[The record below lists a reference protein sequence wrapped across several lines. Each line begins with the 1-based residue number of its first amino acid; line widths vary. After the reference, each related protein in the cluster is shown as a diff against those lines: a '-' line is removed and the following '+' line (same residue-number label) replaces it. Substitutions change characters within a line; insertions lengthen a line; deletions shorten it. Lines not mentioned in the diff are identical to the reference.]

1 MANQI
6 TGKVIAV
13 APIETITSSD
23 PSKQPFQKRKLL
35 IDCTRYDPYTGE
47 RGYENT
53 PILEFGGKGLEQLNK
68 LVNEGLKKGELVTID
83 FVVEGRNYKDQS
95 GKTQN
100 FTGVRPFAIVK
111 RVLNQPQAAPA
122 PQAQGQQPQQAAP
135 APAPQPAPVQQ
146 TQQPQHPQQPTE
158 DDLPF

>member
-13 APIETITSSD
+13 AQIETITSQETG
-23 PSKQPFQKRKLL
+23 KQYQKRKLL

-53 PILEFGGKGLEQLNK
+53 PMLEFGGKGLEQLNK
-68 LVNEGLKKGELVTID
+68 LVDAGLKKGELVTID

-100 FTGVRPFAIVK
+100 FTGVRPYAIVK
-111 RVLNQPQAAPA
+111 RVLTQQPAAPAAQAAPTA
-122 PQAQGQQPQQAAP
+122 TPAP
-135 APAPQPAPVQQ
+135 APAAPVDK
-146 TQQPQHPQQPTE
+146 PK
-158 DDLPF
+158 DDGLPF

>member
-13 APIETITSSD
+13 APIETITSTD

-53 PILEFGGKGLEQLNK
+53 PMLEFGGKGLEQLNK
-68 LVNEGLKKGELVTID
+68 LVDAGLKKGELVTID

-111 RVLNQPQAAPA
+111 RVLTQQQATPA

-146 TQQPQHPQQPTE
+146 PQQPTE

>member
-13 APIETITSSD
+13 APIETITSQD

-53 PILEFGGKGLEQLNK
+53 PMLEFGGKGLEQLNQ
-68 LVNEGLKKGELVTID
+68 LINQGLKKGDLVTID

-111 RVLNQPQAAPA
+111 RVLTQQQATPA

-146 TQQPQHPQQPTE
+146 PQQPTE

>member
-13 APIETITSSD
+13 AQVETITSQETG
-23 PSKQPFQKRKLL
+23 KQYQKRKLL
-35 IDCTRYDPYTGE
+35 IDCTRHDPYTGE

-53 PILEFGGKGLEQLNK
+53 PMLEFGGKGLEQLNQ
-68 LVNEGLKKGELVTID
+68 LVDAGLKKGELVTID

-100 FTGVRPFAIVK
+100 FTGVRPYAIVK
-111 RVLNQPQAAPA
+111 RVLTQQPAAPAAPAAQAAPA
-122 PQAQGQQPQQAAP
+122 
-135 APAPQPAPVQQ
+135 APVN
-146 TQQPQHPQQPTE
+146 QPK
-158 DDLPF
+158 DDGLPF

>member
-13 APIETITSSD
+13 AQIETITSQETG
-23 PSKQPFQKRKLL
+23 KQYQKRKLL

-53 PILEFGGKGLEQLNK
+53 PMLEFGGKGLEQLNQ
-68 LVNEGLKKGELVTID
+68 LVDAGLKKGELVTID

-100 FTGVRPFAIVK
+100 FTGVRPYAIVK
-111 RVLNQPQAAPA
+111 RVLTQQQAAPQPQAAQAAPA
-122 PQAQGQQPQQAAP
+122 PQPQPQQANKP
-135 APAPQPAPVQQ
+135 
-146 TQQPQHPQQPTE
+146 E
-158 DDLPF
+158 DDGLPF

>member
-13 APIETITSSD
+13 AQIETITSQETG
-23 PSKQPFQKRKLL
+23 KQYQKRKLL

-53 PILEFGGKGLEQLNK
+53 PMLEFGGKGLEQLNQ
-68 LVNEGLKKGELVTID
+68 LVDAGLKKGELVTID

-100 FTGVRPFAIVK
+100 FTGVRPYAIVK
-111 RVLNQPQAAPA
+111 RVLT
-122 PQAQGQQPQQAAP
+122 QQPAAP
-135 APAPQPAPVQQ
+135 APAATPAPAAPVN
-146 TQQPQHPQQPTE
+146 QPK
-158 DDLPF
+158 DDGLPF

>member
-13 APIETITSSD
+13 APIETITSQETG
-23 PSKQPFQKRKLL
+23 KQYQKRKLL

-53 PILEFGGKGLEQLNK
+53 PMLEFGGKGLEQLNQ
-68 LVNEGLKKGELVTID
+68 LVDAGLKKGELVTID

-100 FTGVRPFAIVK
+100 FTGVRPYTIVK
-111 RVLNQPQAAPA
+111 RVLTQQQAAT
-122 PQAQGQQPQQAAP
+122 QPQAAP
-135 APAPQPAPVQQ
+135 APAPQPAPQQ
-146 TQQPQHPQQPTE
+146 QGG
-158 DDLPF
+158 DNKDNGLPF

>member
-13 APIETITSSD
+13 AQVETITSQETG
-23 PSKQPFQKRKLL
+23 KQYQKRKLL

-53 PILEFGGKGLEQLNK
+53 PMLEFGGKGLEQLNQ
-68 LVNEGLKKGELVTID
+68 LVDAGLKKGELVTID

-100 FTGVRPFAIVK
+100 FTGVRPYAIVK
-111 RVLNQPQAAPA
+111 RVLTQQPAAPA
-122 PQAQGQQPQQAAP
+122 APTATPAP
-135 APAPQPAPVQQ
+135 APAAPVDK
-146 TQQPQHPQQPTE
+146 PK
-158 DDLPF
+158 DDGLPF

>member
-13 APIETITSSD
+13 AQIETITSQETG
-23 PSKQPFQKRKLL
+23 KQYQKRKLL

-53 PILEFGGKGLEQLNK
+53 PMLEFGGKGLEQLNQ
-68 LVNEGLKKGELVTID
+68 LVDAGLKKGELVTID
-83 FVVEGRNYKDQS
+83 FVVEGRNYKDKS

-100 FTGVRPFAIVK
+100 FTGVRPYAIVK
-111 RVLNQPQAAPA
+111 RVLTQQPAAPAAQAAPA
-122 PQAQGQQPQQAAP
+122 ATPAAP
-135 APAPQPAPVQQ
+135 AAPVNE
-146 TQQPQHPQQPTE
+146 PK
-158 DDLPF
+158 DDGLPF

>member
-13 APIETITSSD
+13 APIETITSQD

-47 RGYENT
+47 RGHENT
-53 PILEFGGKGLEQLNK
+53 PMLEFGGKGLEQLNQ
-68 LVNEGLKKGELVTID
+68 LINQGLKKGDLVTID

-111 RVLNQPQAAPA
+111 RVLTQQQATTA

-135 APAPQPAPVQQ
+135 APAPQHAPVQQ
-146 TQQPQHPQQPTE
+146 PQQPIP
-158 DDLPF
+158 DDGLPF

>member
-13 APIETITSSD
+13 SPIETITSQETG
-23 PSKQPFQKRKLL
+23 KQFQKRKLL
-35 IDCTRYDPYTGE
+35 IDCTRYDTYTGD

-53 PILEFGGKGLEQLNK
+53 PMLEFGGKGLEQLNQ
-68 LVNEGLKKGELVTID
+68 LVDAGLKKGELVTID

-100 FTGVRPFAIVK
+100 FTGVRPYAIVK
-111 RVLNQPQAAPA
+111 RVLNQQPSAPASQPQANGAGQVVYNTAQPA
-122 PQAQGQQPQQAAP
+122 PQQQGGGGQ
-135 APAPQPAPVQQ
+135 
-146 TQQPQHPQQPTE
+146 